1 MLPLVNIKNLVDAKK
16 CYEVIRSLRWPDQ
29 CSCPHCN
36 STDVIKRGKDEVE
49 PEKQRYSCKTCNKQ
63 FDDLTKTIF
72 SGHHQPLKVWVLCLY
87 FMGLN
92 LSNLQ
97 ISKELDLNKDDIQL
111 MTNKLRESVLER
123 APDVIL
129 SGEVEFDEV
138 YVVAGHKGNP
148 AAVKKKG
155 VKVEEIVSKVLGGVV
170 L

>member
-1 MLPLVNIKNLVDAKK
+1 VPSN
-16 CYEVIRSLRWPDQ
+16 EWPDH
-29 CSCPHCN
+29 CTCPHCN
-36 STDVIKRGKDEVE
+36 STDVIKRGKDEIE
-49 PEKQRYSCKTCNKQ
+49 PARQRYCCKTCTKQ
-63 FDDLTKTIF
+63 FDDLTGTIF

-97 ISKELDLNKDDIQL
+97 ISKELDLNKDDVHA
-111 MTNKLRESVLER
+111 MTSQLREGVFER
-123 APDVIL
+123 APDVTL

-155 VKVEEIVSKVLGGVV
+155 VRVEEIVSRVLGDAER
-170 L
+170 